1 MLRYMIRKEYFGAYV
16 YDYAMQMYLLF
27 DKDSYDT
34 FVKLRDN
41 FSILSTIDGDIVQIL
56 RNEEFIKDD
65 AVNYYIIDN
74 GDYDN
79 VMSAP
84 MRMHF
89 LYTNRCNLNCIHCF
103 SSELSGAKELCFED
117 KVKILDEMNKIG
129 MCEILIGGGEP
140 FVRSDIFDFINECNK
155 RNIIVKISTNGLLF
169 NDSNFEKILNADIAY
184 IAVSVDG
191 TNNEE
196 YALTRGVD
204 GLSIVKNNILKLKKA
219 GCKYPILIST
229 TINNY
234 NQYNP
239 IGFLEFTE
247 ECYADRLK
255 IRATKPN
262 GNILKDSSVMIN
274 PNDYL
279 TFLGT
284 IQKKYNEKY
293 AEKFQM
299 DLTWGDFRLY
309 YDYESGTLNVLDAD
323 LPYTDYGC
331 VAGKTAMCIGADGIG
346 TPCGFLPDD
355 MQGGTEENVI
365 EKSILDVWHNGKSFI
380 LTRSLTGN
388 KTCRECDLYDT
399 CRGGC
404 VARNSY
410 YNHDVNGVDPWC
422 IKQFFPLKIG

>member
-1 MLRYMIRKEYFGAYV
+1 M
-16 YDYAMQMYLLF
+16 D
-27 DKDSYDT
+27 
-34 FVKLRDN
+34 
-41 FSILSTIDGDIVQIL
+41 
-56 RNEEFIKDD
+56 
-65 AVNYYIIDN
+65 
-74 GDYDN
+74 
-79 VMSAP
+79 
-84 MRMHF
+84 
-89 LYTNRCNLNCIHCF
+89 C
-103 SSELSGAKELCFED
+103 
-117 KVKILDEMNKIG
+117 KI
-129 MCEILIGGGEP
+129 
-140 FVRSDIFDFINECNK
+140 
-155 RNIIVKISTNGLLF
+155 ISTLIFLAA
-169 NDSNFEKILNADIAY
+169 NFEKILNADIAY

-422 IKQFFPLKIG
+422 IKQFFFF